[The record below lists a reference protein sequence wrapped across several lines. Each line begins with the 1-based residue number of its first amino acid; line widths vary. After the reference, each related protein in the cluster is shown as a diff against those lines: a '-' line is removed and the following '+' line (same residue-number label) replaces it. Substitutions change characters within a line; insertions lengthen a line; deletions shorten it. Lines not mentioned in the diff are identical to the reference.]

1 MENVMP
7 PASNVVGC
15 IRAKDTG
22 SFSMNR
28 IFRHFLVGIALL
40 FAAGSAS
47 AHGRSAG
54 GSHAG
59 IPIPEISHGE
69 MAVVSDYRGR
79 IMALAARAVDTSEPF
94 RRVLNYA
101 EIQYSYCLWGRMPGS
116 VTDEDSPFNECAHAY
131 LAATKAVLL
140 SMRDMPQE
148 AAAAG
153 DIVSAVDAE
162 MVRRGLSLITC
173 RFSGEAFNT
182 ADVVRPRWG
191 EIPFHA
197 ASMASLS
204 GLAALLGMAFL
215 GLRRFLRPVPQSSE

>member
-1 MENVMP
+1 
-7 PASNVVGC
+7 
-15 IRAKDTG
+15 
-22 SFSMNR
+22 MNR
-28 IFRHFLVGIALL
+28 ILQHLCLCIVLLV
-40 FAAGSAS
+40 AGNAR
-47 AHGRSAG
+47 AHSRNAG

-69 MAVVSDYRGR
+69 MAVISDYRSR
-79 IMALAARAVDTSEPF
+79 IIALASRAVDTNEPF

-116 VTDEDSPFNECAHAY
+116 VTDEESPFNECAHAY

-148 AAAAG
+148 TAAAG
-153 DIVSAVDAE
+153 EIVSAVDAE
-162 MVRRGLSLITC
+162 MVQRGLSLVTC
-173 RFSGEAFNT
+173 QYSGEAFST

-204 GLAALLGMAFL
+204 GLAALFGVAFF
-215 GLRRFLRPVPQSSE
+215 GLRRFLRPAPQSSE